1 MYMPE
6 LGRWGVVDPLSE
18 AMRRFSPYNYAY
30 NDPIRFHDPDG
41 MQPAATQQQMD
52 VFEQA
57 KKLGDEVYKN
67 DESSDNAK
75 SGDDKKTAEGQTAN
89 VGLVVGGSTLL
100 NELGTAVGQTLLE
113 TGKSVVKAATGA
125 VTAVASLPAILTAIL
140 VSIPASEA
148 GAGELEILNQMQQE
162 RIARI
167 EESPPIPN
175 AQDLPWEKGKSP
187 GKDWVWKGKGS
198 PESGRGNWVNEK
210 TGQKLH
216 PDLDHPGPK
225 GPHWGLQQPDGSTSD
240 IFPKN

>member
-175 AQDLPWEKGKSP
+175 AQDLPWEKTGK
-187 GKDWVWKGKGS
+187 
-198 PESGRGNWVNEK
+198 
-210 TGQKLH
+210 
-216 PDLDHPGPK
+216 
-225 GPHWGLQQPDGSTSD
+225 
-240 IFPKN
+240 